1 MTDRSVAVVAPSS
14 QLPGGQSVQAAILAD
29 NLRREGWDVTFVPTN
44 PEFPAGFRWLRRH
57 RYLRTVANELVY
69 GARLHAIGRGRI
81 AHVFSASY
89 WSFLLSPLPA
99 VIAARLFGRRVV
111 LNYHSG
117 EAEDHLRNWGVL
129 VRPWLRLAHRIVVPS
144 RYLRE
149 VFAEFGYEAVV
160 VPNVVDTSRYRFRER
175 SPLRPRFLSTR
186 NFEPYYRVDQTLEAF
201 REVRQQYPDAT
212 LVLAG
217 VGSEEARL
225 RRLAEPIGGVRFCGH
240 VSAERMPDLYADADI
255 FLNSS
260 VLDNQPVSI
269 LEAFAAGLPVV
280 TTTPGDLR
288 FLVRDGVT
296 GCVVPACDPA
306 SAARAAVR
314 LLAEP
319 DLARSIARQAREQV
333 EDFTWARV
341 GPKWNDLYTELLMTA
356 AGAAPSRAV

>member
-1 MTDRSVAVVAPSS
+1 MTERSLAVVAPSS
-14 QLPGGQSVQAAILAD
+14 QIPGGQSVQAAILAE
-29 NLRREGWDVTFVPTN
+29 NLRREGWDVTFVATN
-44 PEFPAGFRWLRRH
+44 PEFPGGFRWLRRY
-57 RYLRTVANELVY
+57 RYVRTVANELVY
-69 GARLHAIGRGRI
+69 GFSLRRIGSARI

-89 WSFLLSPLPA
+89 WSFLLSPVPA
-99 VIAARLFGRRVV
+99 VIAARLLGRRVV

-117 EAEDHLRNWGVL
+117 EAEDHLRHWGVL

-144 RYLRE
+144 RFLRE
-149 VFAEFGYEAVV
+149 VFAEFGYDAVV
-160 VPNVVDTSRYRFRER
+160 VPNVVDTSRYRYRER

-186 NFEPYYRVDQTLEAF
+186 NFEPYYRVDLTLEAF
-201 REVRQQYPDAT
+201 RQVRERYPDAT
-212 LVLAG
+212 LDLAG

-225 RRLAEPIGGVRFCGH
+225 RRLAESIGGVRFRGH
-240 VSAERMPDLYADADI
+240 VTADRMPEVYADADI

-296 GCVVPACDPA
+296 GCVAGDPPA
-306 SAARAAVR
+306 AARAAVR
-314 LLAEP
+314 LLTEP

-341 GPKWNDLYTELLMTA
+341 GPQWNDVYSQVLMMT
-356 AGAAPSRAV
+356 AGAAPPRAA